1 MGWQHLTFLIFYY
14 PNIYID
20 VILRLNM
27 ADKTFMRV
35 DKELLKKLKAKKLA
49 RRESYADVVKR
60 MIDKEVRGKK

>member
-1 MGWQHLTFLIFYY
+1 
-14 PNIYID
+14 
-20 VILRLNM
+20 M